1 MTMRNMR
8 VVTRYR
14 LRVGIGG
21 ALLAL
26 AAGGVIYPLT
36 WQHHQNSAGRQII
49 NRDVTQAR
57 LAGTKSG
64 ACSALPG
71 PGVLVIPAL
80 GLTAPVE
87 QGLSDSVLEVAIG
100 HDPSTS
106 WPSPGQSSLL
116 AGHDVG
122 YLSRVAKL
130 NPGDAI
136 SYIEPCATINFVVER
151 HVISKPYQQITVPPQ
166 GGLVL
171 DSCWPTNALWYTP
184 ERYLVVA
191 RYVSTT
197 HGSPVVPSTP
207 TSPEVPVVNLPSG
220 LTPNEVSLATN
231 TWPMGNLLITG
242 TPSTQWVQSQAAL
255 QAESRVLEL
264 FFGLRRSIADNEPA
278 WSASL
283 APGVS
288 VPKWLA
294 GVPNSSLNVA
304 EDVGGMAVAHIV
316 LSSSVISL
324 GRTIDFTVTAI
335 AEGSAFL
342 VTSVQQVS

>member
-1 MTMRNMR
+1 MRNTR
-8 VVTRYR
+8 FVTRHR
-14 LRVGIGG
+14 LRLGIGG
-21 ALLAL
+21 ALVLLAV
-26 AAGGVIYPLT
+26 GGVIYPLI
-36 WQHHQNSAGRQII
+36 WQHHQNSAGQQII
-49 NRDVTQAR
+49 NRDIGQAR
-57 LAGTKSG
+57 SGGTISKVCT
-64 ACSALPG
+64 ARPG

-106 WPSPGQSSLL
+106 WPGPGQSSLL

-122 YLSRVAKL
+122 YLSQDTKL
-130 NPGDAI
+130 KTGDAI
-136 SYIEPCATINFVVER
+136 SYIEPCATVNFVVER
-151 HVISKPYQQITVPPQ
+151 QVISKPYQQITVPPQ

-171 DSCWPTNALWYTP
+171 DSCWPTDALWYTP
-184 ERYLVVA
+184 ERYLVIA

-197 HGSPVVPSTP
+197 HGSPVVPIP
-207 TSPEVPVVNLPSG
+207 PASPEVPVVNLPPG
-220 LTPNEVSLATN
+220 LTLNEVSLAAN
-231 TWPMGNLLITG
+231 AWPMGNLLITG

-255 QAESRVLEL
+255 QAESHALEL
-264 FFGLRRSIADNEPA
+264 FFGLRRSIAENVPA

-288 VPKWLA
+288 VPNWLA
-294 GVPNSSLNVA
+294 GVPNSPLNVTEEVA
-304 EDVGGMAVAHIV
+304 GTAVAHIA

-324 GRTIDFTVTAI
+324 GRTVHFTVTAV
-335 AEGSAFL
+335 AVGSALL

>member
-1 MTMRNMR
+1 M
-8 VVTRYR
+8 
-14 LRVGIGG
+14 
-21 ALLAL
+21 
-26 AAGGVIYPLT
+26 
-36 WQHHQNSAGRQII
+36 
-49 NRDVTQAR
+49 
-57 LAGTKSG
+57 
-64 ACSALPG
+64 
-71 PGVLVIPAL
+71 
-80 GLTAPVE
+80 
-87 QGLSDSVLEVAIG
+87 
-100 HDPSTS
+100 
-106 WPSPGQSSLL
+106 
-116 AGHDVG
+116 
-122 YLSRVAKL
+122 
-130 NPGDAI
+130 
-136 SYIEPCATINFVVER
+136 
-151 HVISKPYQQITVPPQ
+151 
-166 GGLVL
+166 L

-197 HGSPVVPSTP
+197 HGSPVVPSTS

-264 FFGLRRSIADNEPA
+264 FFGLRRSLADNEPT

-304 EDVGGMAVAHIV
+304 EDVGGMAVAQVV

-335 AEGSAFL
+335 AEGSSFL

>member
-1 MTMRNMR
+1 MRNLR
-8 VVTRYR
+8 VATRRR
-14 LRVGIGG
+14 LRLGIAG
-21 ALLAL
+21 ALVAL

-36 WQHHQNSAGRQII
+36 WQHHQNSVGRQII
-49 NRDVTQAR
+49 NRDITQAR
-57 LAGTKSG
+57 SADAKSG
-64 ACSALPG
+64 ACTARPG

-87 QGLSDSVLEVAIG
+87 QGLSDSVLGVAIG

-122 YLSRVAKL
+122 YLSQDTKL
-130 NPGDAI
+130 SPGDAI
-136 SYIEPCATINFVVER
+136 SYIEPCATVNFVVVG

-184 ERYLVVA
+184 ERYLVIA

-197 HGSPVVPSTP
+197 HGPPVVPATPASPVVP
-207 TSPEVPVVNLPSG
+207 VVSLPSG

-231 TWPMGNLLITG
+231 TWPMGSLTISG
-242 TPSTQWVQSQAAL
+242 SPSTQWVQSQAAL
-255 QAESRVLEL
+255 QAEVSVLEA
-264 FFGLRRSIADNEPA
+264 FFGLRRSIADNVPA
-278 WSASL
+278 WSNSL
-283 APGVS
+283 APGIS

-294 GVPNSSLNVA
+294 GVPSSSLNVS
-304 EDVGGMAVAHIV
+304 EDVSGLAVDHIV
-316 LSSSVISL
+316 LSSSVVSL
-324 GRTIDFTVTAI
+324 GRTFDFTVTAT
-335 AEGSAFL
+335 AEGSALL